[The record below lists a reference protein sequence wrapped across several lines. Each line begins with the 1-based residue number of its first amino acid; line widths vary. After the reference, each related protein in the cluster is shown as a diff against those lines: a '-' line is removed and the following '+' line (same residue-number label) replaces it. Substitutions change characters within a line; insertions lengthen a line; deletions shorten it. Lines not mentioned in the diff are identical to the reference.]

1 MRRHETRNAIQTG
14 MHSPINYLG
23 WLGAAALVAAYW
35 LVSTR
40 KTTGDATRYQV
51 LNLIGSVLVLIN
63 SLYYGAYPSVAVNG
77 VWVAIGVY
85 ALTGRSARP

>member
-1 MRRHETRNAIQTG
+1 MPV
-14 MHSPINYLG
+14 PIDYLG

-40 KTTGDATRYQV
+40 KTTGDSTRYQV
-51 LNLIGSVLVLIN
+51 LNLIGGALVLIN

-77 VWVAIGVY
+77 LWVAIGAY
-85 ALTGRSARP
+85 ALAARSRTV

>member
-1 MRRHETRNAIQTG
+1 MSVTID
-14 MHSPINYLG
+14 YLG
-23 WLGAAALVAAYW
+23 WLGAAALVTAYW

-40 KTTGDATRYQV
+40 KTTGDAPRYQV
-51 LNLIGSVLVLIN
+51 LNLIGGLLVLIN

-85 ALTGRSARP
+85 SLTGRSARL